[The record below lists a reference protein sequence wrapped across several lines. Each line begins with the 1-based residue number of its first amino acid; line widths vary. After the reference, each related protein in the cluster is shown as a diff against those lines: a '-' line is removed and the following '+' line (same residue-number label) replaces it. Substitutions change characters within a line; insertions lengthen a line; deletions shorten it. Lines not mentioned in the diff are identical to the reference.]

1 MARVK
6 INGNL
11 RLLNGSLSYLNPIK
25 YNKGSQCQKITIKEL
40 TLLERVLG
48 SRIEVLPT
56 LPRKQTLDS
65 NYQRMILIKSNE
77 LCYAIGN
84 AMNQDGRVYY
94 KISVSTDRLMRYG
107 NGKYSSMLKGEKGI
121 GSHIGFEIANIAI
134 ETMNHIASILNYKL
148 AEIYYEAYAETNRLF
163 NENQRLL
170 TQQNIFVAQ
179 QINALKAKTKF
190 LQEVYKDIS
199 QISKSGFFR
208 QSTCTSLQRIRIE
221 LDEIFYNFI
230 SQINQG
236 LILKNFNDVSGNY
249 ICARYALSHYIFA
262 LVLEYVVAGLIDNES
277 MKSLKAKVEEAFC
290 SFNQTTEGFEGQLS
304 LIQNNN
310 AQTQQNIWQI
320 PFYGWCYGSAQ
331 YHTNQLNE
339 INRLNNEN
347 AHIEYIKNNVLSY
360 FDIKRDREALFN
372 LIEAPKQY
380 LQNIVITHE

>member
-1 MARVK
+1 MPK
-6 INGNL
+6 DN
-11 RLLNGSLSYLNPIK
+11 S
-25 YNKGSQCQKITIKEL
+25 KEP
-40 TLLERVLG
+40 TLLERVWD
-48 SRIEVLPT
+48 SEIKILPT
-56 LPRKQTLDS
+56 LPRKQALDS
-65 NYQRMILIKSNE
+65 NYQRMILIKLNE
-77 LCYAIGN
+77 LYYAIGN

-94 KISVSTDRLMRYG
+94 KTSVSPDKLMRYTS
-107 NGKYSSMLKGEKGI
+107 NGQYSSMLKGEKGF

-134 ETMNHIASILNYKL
+134 ETMNHIAPILNYKL

-199 QISKSGFFR
+199 QISKSDVFR
-208 QSTCTSLQRIRIE
+208 QSTCTNLQNIHIE

-236 LILKNFNDVSGNY
+236 LMIKNFNDVGSNY
-249 ICARYALSHYIFA
+249 ICARYALSHYGFA

-277 MKSLKAKVEEAFC
+277 MKSLKAKVEEAFS
-290 SFNQTTEGFEGQLS
+290 SFNQTTENLERKLNF
-304 LIQNNN
+304 IQNDNY
-310 AQTQQNIWQI
+310 QSQQSIM
-320 PFYGWCYGSAQ
+320 PCYGWYYGSA
-331 YHTNQLNE
+331 YHPYQQNE
-339 INRLNNEN
+339 LNRLNNEN
-347 AHIEYIKNNVLSY
+347 INIEYIKNNVLSY

-380 LQNIVITHE
+380 LQNIVITHEE

>member
-1 MARVK
+1 MPK
-6 INGNL
+6 DNN
-11 RLLNGSLSYLNPIK
+11 
-25 YNKGSQCQKITIKEL
+25 KEL

-77 LCYAIGN
+77 LYDKLGHIINHGLSSLPIFTTSVPLDKLVLYK
-84 AMNQDGRVYY
+84 DGKV
-94 KISVSTDRLMRYG
+94 
-107 NGKYSSMLKGEKGI
+107 SSMLKGVKGF
-121 GSHIGFEIANIAI
+121 GGHEGFEIVGAI
-134 ETMNHIASILNYKL
+134 ELTTGIMNHIAPILNYKL

-163 NENQRLL
+163 DENQRLL

-179 QINALKAKTKF
+179 QVNALKAKTKF

-199 QISKSGFFR
+199 QISKSDIWR
-208 QSTCTSLQRIRIE
+208 QSTCTNLQRIHIE
-221 LDEIFYNFI
+221 LNEIFYNFI

-262 LVLEYVVAGLIDNES
+262 LVLEYVAAGLIDNES
-277 MKSLKAKVEEAFC
+277 MKFLKAKVEEAFD
-290 SFNQTTEGFEGQLS
+290 SFNKTTSDLERELNF
-304 LIQNNN
+304 IQNSNF
-310 AQTQQNIWQI
+310 QTQKYIWNNPFLGWWYDSWNNQPQPQHNPYQQNE
-320 PFYGWCYGSAQ
+320 
-331 YHTNQLNE
+331 L
-339 INRLNNEN
+339 NRLNNEN
-347 AHIEYIKNNVLSY
+347 AHIEYIKSNVLSY

-380 LQNIVITHE
+380 LQNIVITHEEE

>member
-1 MARVK
+1 MPK
-6 INGNL
+6 DN
-11 RLLNGSLSYLNPIK
+11 S
-25 YNKGSQCQKITIKEL
+25 KEP
-40 TLLERVLG
+40 TLLERVLD
-48 SRIEVLPT
+48 SKIEVLPT

-94 KISVSTDRLMRYG
+94 KTSVSPDKLMRYTS
-107 NGKYSSMLKGEKGI
+107 NGQYSSMLKGEKGF

-134 ETMNHIASILNYKL
+134 ETMNHIAPILNYKL

-163 NENQRLL
+163 DENQRLL

-179 QINALKAKTKF
+179 QVNALKAKTKF

-199 QISKSGFFR
+199 QISKSDFFR
-208 QSTCTSLQRIRIE
+208 QSTCTSLQNIRIK

-236 LILKNFNDVSGNY
+236 LMIKNFNDVGSNY
-249 ICARYALSHYIFA
+249 ICARYALSHYGFA

-277 MKSLKAKVEEAFC
+277 MKSLKAKVEEAFD
-290 SFNQTTEGFEGQLS
+290 SFNQTTKNWEEQLNF
-304 LIQNNN
+304 IQDDNY
-310 AQTQQNIWQI
+310 QSQQSIM
-320 PFYGWCYGSAQ
+320 PFYGWYYGSAR
-331 YHTNQLNE
+331 YHPNQLNE

-347 AHIEYIKNNVLSY
+347 AHIEYIKSNILSY
-360 FDIKRDREALFN
+360 FNIERDREALFN

-380 LQNIVITHE
+380 LQNIVITHEE

>member
-1 MARVK
+1 MPK
-6 INGNL
+6 DNN
-11 RLLNGSLSYLNPIK
+11 
-25 YNKGSQCQKITIKEL
+25 KEL
-40 TLLERVLG
+40 TLFERVWG
-48 SRIEVLPT
+48 SEIKILPT

-77 LCYAIGN
+77 LYYTIGN

-94 KISVSTDRLMRYG
+94 KTSVSPDKLMRYTS
-107 NGKYSSMLKGEKGI
+107 NGQYSSMLKGEKGF
-121 GSHIGFEIANIAI
+121 GSHIGFEIANNIAI
-134 ETMNHIASILNYKL
+134 ETMNHIAPILNYKL

-163 NENQRLL
+163 NENQSLL
-170 TQQNIFVAQ
+170 TQQNIFVTQ

-199 QISKSGFFR
+199 QTSKSDVFR

-249 ICARYALSHYIFA
+249 ICARYALSHYGFA

-277 MKSLKAKVEEAFC
+277 MKFLKAKVEEAFD
-290 SFNQTTEGFEGQLS
+290 SFNQTTKNLGRKLNS
-304 LIQNNN
+304 IQDDNC
-310 AQTQQNIWQI
+310 QSQQSII
-320 PFYGWCYGSAQ
+320 PFYGWYYGSAR
-331 YHTNQLNE
+331 YHPNQLNE

-347 AHIEYIKNNVLSY
+347 ADIEYIKSNILSY
-360 FDIKRDREALFN
+360 FDIKRDSDALFN

-380 LQNIVITHE
+380 LQNIVITHEEE

>member
-1 MARVK
+1 MPK
-6 INGNL
+6 DN
-11 RLLNGSLSYLNPIK
+11 
-25 YNKGSQCQKITIKEL
+25 NKEP

-84 AMNQDGRVYY
+84 AMNQNGRVYY
-94 KISVSTDRLMRYG
+94 KTSVSPDKLMRYTS
-107 NGKYSSMLKGEKGI
+107 NGQYSSMLKGEKGF

-134 ETMNHIASILNYKL
+134 ETMNHIAPILNYKL

-163 NENQRLL
+163 NENQSLL
-170 TQQNIFVAQ
+170 TQQNIFVTQ

-199 QISKSGFFR
+199 QISKSDVFR
-208 QSTCTSLQRIRIE
+208 QSTCTSLQNIRIK

-236 LILKNFNDVSGNY
+236 LMIKNFNDVGSNY
-249 ICARYALSHYIFA
+249 ICAKYALSHYGFA

-277 MKSLKAKVEEAFC
+277 MKSLKAKVEEAFS
-290 SFNQTTEGFEGQLS
+290 SFNQTTKNLGRKLNF
-304 LIQNNN
+304 IQDDNY
-310 AQTQQNIWQI
+310 QSQQSIM
-320 PFYGWCYGSAQ
+320 PFYGWYYGSAR
-331 YHTNQLNE
+331 YHPNQLNE

-347 AHIEYIKNNVLSY
+347 ADIEYIKSNILSY
-360 FDIKRDREALFN
+360 FDIKRDSDALFN

-380 LQNIVITHE
+380 LQNIVITHEEE

>member
-1 MARVK
+1 MPK
-6 INGNL
+6 DNN
-11 RLLNGSLSYLNPIK
+11 
-25 YNKGSQCQKITIKEL
+25 KEL
-40 TLLERVLG
+40 TLFERVWG
-48 SRIEVLPT
+48 NEIKILPT

-77 LCYAIGN
+77 LYYAIGN

-94 KISVSTDRLMRYG
+94 KTSVSPDKLMRYTS
-107 NGKYSSMLKGEKGI
+107 NGQYSSMLKGEKGF
-121 GSHIGFEIANIAI
+121 GSHIGFEIANNIAI
-134 ETMNHIASILNYKL
+134 ETMNHIAPILNYKL

-163 NENQRLL
+163 NENQSLL
-170 TQQNIFVAQ
+170 TQQNIFVTQ

-199 QISKSGFFR
+199 QTSKSDVFR

-249 ICARYALSHYIFA
+249 ICARYALSHYGFA

-277 MKSLKAKVEEAFC
+277 MKFLKAKVEEAFD
-290 SFNQTTEGFEGQLS
+290 SFNQTTKNLGRKLNS
-304 LIQNNN
+304 IQDDNC
-310 AQTQQNIWQI
+310 QSQQSII
-320 PFYGWCYGSAQ
+320 PFYGWYYGSAR
-331 YHTNQLNE
+331 YHPNQLNE

-347 AHIEYIKNNVLSY
+347 ADIEYIKSNILSY
-360 FDIKRDREALFN
+360 FDIKRDSDALFN

-380 LQNIVITHE
+380 LQNIVITHEEE

>member
-1 MARVK
+1 MPK
-6 INGNL
+6 NN
-11 RLLNGSLSYLNPIK
+11 N
-25 YNKGSQCQKITIKEL
+25 KEL
-40 TLLERVLG
+40 TLLEKVLG

-84 AMNQDGRVYY
+84 AMNQNGRVYY
-94 KISVSTDRLMRYG
+94 KTSVSPDRLMRY
-107 NGKYSSMLKGEKGI
+107 NSSGKYSSMQKGEKGF
-121 GSHIGFEIANIAI
+121 GSHIGFEIVNIAI
-134 ETMNHIASILNYKL
+134 ETMNHIAPILNYEL

-170 TQQNIFVAQ
+170 TQQNTFVTQ

-199 QISKSGFFR
+199 QISKSDVWR
-208 QSTCTSLQRIRIE
+208 QSTCTNLQNIRIE

-236 LILKNFNDVSGNY
+236 LMIKNFNDVGGNY
-249 ICARYALSHYIFA
+249 ICARYALSHYGFA

-277 MKSLKAKVEEAFC
+277 MKSLKAKVEEIFC
-290 SFNQTTEGFEGQLS
+290 SFNQTTENLRIELNF
-304 LIQNNN
+304 IQDDNY
-310 AQTQQNIWQI
+310 QSQQSIM
-320 PFYGWCYGSAQ
+320 PFYGWYYGSAR
-331 YHTNQLNE
+331 YHPNQLNE

-347 AHIEYIKNNVLSY
+347 ADIEYIKSNILSY
-360 FDIKRDREALFN
+360 FNIERDKEALFN

-380 LQNIVITHE
+380 LQNIVITHEEE

>member
-1 MARVK
+1 MPK
-6 INGNL
+6 DN
-11 RLLNGSLSYLNPIK
+11 S
-25 YNKGSQCQKITIKEL
+25 KEP
-40 TLLERVLG
+40 TPLERVLD
-48 SRIEVLPT
+48 RIEVLPT

-94 KISVSTDRLMRYG
+94 KTSVSPDKLMRYTS
-107 NGKYSSMLKGEKGI
+107 NGQYSSMLKGEKGF

-134 ETMNHIASILNYKL
+134 ETMNHIAPILNYKL

-170 TQQNIFVAQ
+170 TQQNVFVAQ
-179 QINALKAKTKF
+179 QVNALKAKTKF

-199 QISKSGFFR
+199 QISKSDFFR
-208 QSTCTSLQRIRIE
+208 QSTCTSLQNIRIK

-236 LILKNFNDVSGNY
+236 LMIKNFNDVGSNY
-249 ICARYALSHYIFA
+249 ICARYALSHYGFA

-277 MKSLKAKVEEAFC
+277 MKSLKAKVEETFD
-290 SFNQTTEGFEGQLS
+290 SFNQTTKNWEEQLNF
-304 LIQNNN
+304 IQDDNY
-310 AQTQQNIWQI
+310 QSQQSII
-320 PFYGWCYGSAQ
+320 PYRWYYGSAQ
-331 YHTNQLNE
+331 YHPNQLNE

-347 AHIEYIKNNVLSY
+347 AHIEYIKSNILSY
-360 FDIKRDREALFN
+360 FNIERDREALFN

-380 LQNIVITHE
+380 LQNIVITHEEE

>member
-1 MARVK
+1 MPK
-6 INGNL
+6 DN
-11 RLLNGSLSYLNPIK
+11 S
-25 YNKGSQCQKITIKEL
+25 KEP
-40 TLLERVLG
+40 TPLERVLD
-48 SRIEVLPT
+48 RIEVLPT

-94 KISVSTDRLMRYG
+94 KTSVSPDKLMRYTS
-107 NGKYSSMLKGEKGI
+107 NGQYSSMLKGEKGF

-134 ETMNHIASILNYKL
+134 ETMNHIAPILNYKL

-170 TQQNIFVAQ
+170 TQQNVFVAQ
-179 QINALKAKTKF
+179 QVNALKAKTKF

-199 QISKSGFFR
+199 QISKSDFFR
-208 QSTCTSLQRIRIE
+208 QSTCTSLQNIRIK

-236 LILKNFNDVSGNY
+236 LMIKNFNDVSGNY
-249 ICARYALSHYIFA
+249 ICARYALSHYGFA

-277 MKSLKAKVEEAFC
+277 MKSLKAKVEEAFD
-290 SFNQTTEGFEGQLS
+290 SFNQTTKNWEEQLNF
-304 LIQNNN
+304 IQDDNY
-310 AQTQQNIWQI
+310 QSQQSII
-320 PFYGWCYGSAQ
+320 PYRWYYGSAQ
-331 YHTNQLNE
+331 YHPNQLNE

-347 AHIEYIKNNVLSY
+347 AHIEYIKSNILSY
-360 FDIKRDREALFN
+360 FNIERDREALFN

-380 LQNIVITHE
+380 LQNIVITHEEE

>member
-1 MARVK
+1 MPK
-6 INGNL
+6 DNN
-11 RLLNGSLSYLNPIK
+11 
-25 YNKGSQCQKITIKEL
+25 KEL
-40 TLLERVLG
+40 TLFERVWG
-48 SRIEVLPT
+48 SEIKILPT

-77 LCYAIGN
+77 LYYAIDN

-94 KISVSTDRLMRYG
+94 KTSVSPDKLMRYTS
-107 NGKYSSMLKGEKGI
+107 NGQYSSMLKGEKGF
-121 GSHIGFEIANIAI
+121 GSHIGFEIANNIAI
-134 ETMNHIASILNYKL
+134 ETMNHIAPILNYKL

-163 NENQRLL
+163 NENQSLL
-170 TQQNIFVAQ
+170 TQQNIFVTQ

-199 QISKSGFFR
+199 QTSKSDVFR

-236 LILKNFNDVSGNY
+236 LILKNFSDVSGNY
-249 ICARYALSHYIFA
+249 ICARYALSHYDFA

-277 MKSLKAKVEEAFC
+277 MKFLKAKVEEAFD
-290 SFNQTTEGFEGQLS
+290 SFNQTTKNLGRKLNS
-304 LIQNNN
+304 IQDDNC
-310 AQTQQNIWQI
+310 QSQQSII
-320 PFYGWCYGSAQ
+320 PFYGWYYGSAQ
-331 YHTNQLNE
+331 YHPNQLNE

-347 AHIEYIKNNVLSY
+347 ADIEYIKSNILSY
-360 FDIKRDREALFN
+360 FDIKRDSDALFN

-380 LQNIVITHE
+380 LQNIVITHEEE

>member
-1 MARVK
+1 MPK
-6 INGNL
+6 DN
-11 RLLNGSLSYLNPIK
+11 S
-25 YNKGSQCQKITIKEL
+25 KEP
-40 TLLERVLG
+40 TLLERVLDK
-48 SRIEVLPT
+48 IEVLPT

-94 KISVSTDRLMRYG
+94 KTSVSPDKLMRYTS
-107 NGKYSSMLKGEKGI
+107 NGQYSSMLKGEKGF

-134 ETMNHIASILNYKL
+134 ETMNHIAPILNYKL

-163 NENQRLL
+163 NENQSLL
-170 TQQNIFVAQ
+170 TQQNIFVTQ

-199 QISKSGFFR
+199 QISKSDVLR
-208 QSTCTSLQRIRIE
+208 QSTCTSLQNIRIK

-236 LILKNFNDVSGNY
+236 LMIKNFNDVGSNY
-249 ICARYALSHYIFA
+249 ICARYALSHYGFA

-277 MKSLKAKVEEAFC
+277 MKSLKAKVEEAFS
-290 SFNQTTEGFEGQLS
+290 SFNQTTKNWEEQLNF
-304 LIQNNN
+304 IQNDNC
-310 AQTQQNIWQI
+310 QSQQSIM
-320 PFYGWCYGSAQ
+320 PCYGWYYGSA
-331 YHTNQLNE
+331 YHPNQLNE

-347 AHIEYIKNNVLSY
+347 AHIEDIKSNILSY
-360 FDIKRDREALFN
+360 FNIERDREALFN

-380 LQNIVITHE
+380 LQNIVITHEEK

>member
-1 MARVK
+1 MPK
-6 INGNL
+6 DNN
-11 RLLNGSLSYLNPIK
+11 
-25 YNKGSQCQKITIKEL
+25 KEL
-40 TLLERVLG
+40 TLFERVWG
-48 SRIEVLPT
+48 SEIKILPT

-77 LCYAIGN
+77 LYYAIGN

-94 KISVSTDRLMRYG
+94 KTSVSPDKLMRYTS
-107 NGKYSSMLKGEKGI
+107 NGQYSSMLKGEKGF
-121 GSHIGFEIANIAI
+121 GSHIGFEIANNIAI
-134 ETMNHIASILNYKL
+134 ETMNHIAPILNYKL
-148 AEIYYEAYAETNRLF
+148 AEIYYEAYAEINRLF
-163 NENQRLL
+163 NENQSLL
-170 TQQNIFVAQ
+170 TQQNIFVTQ

-199 QISKSGFFR
+199 QTSKSDVFR

-249 ICARYALSHYIFA
+249 ICARYALSHYGFA

-277 MKSLKAKVEEAFC
+277 MKFLKAKVEEAFD
-290 SFNQTTEGFEGQLS
+290 SFNQTTKNLGRKLNS
-304 LIQNNN
+304 IQDDNC
-310 AQTQQNIWQI
+310 QSQQSII
-320 PFYGWCYGSAQ
+320 PFYGWYYGSAR
-331 YHTNQLNE
+331 YHPNQLNE

-347 AHIEYIKNNVLSY
+347 ADIEYIKSNILSY
-360 FDIKRDREALFN
+360 FDIKRDSDALFN

-380 LQNIVITHE
+380 LQNIVITHEEE